1 MRLCI
6 RCQAGDKETEPR
18 PREPRIV
25 NDRIKPVRM
34 KRRHWIEISDEPWC
48 PRSIRNAVTDY
59 SRFVTELSGI
69 YNAVAPLLIDALERT
84 DGRLVLDLGS
94 GAGGPWLRLQPL
106 LRKQGMDVTVCLS
119 DHNPDLVAFE
129 RARRLS
135 RHAIMYHA
143 EPVDATHV
151 PSGLPGFRTMFSAFH
166 HLDPGQARA
175 TLADAVEHREG
186 IAVFEAGQRNILM
199 LLAVLPVPV
208 RVLFAVPFIRPF
220 RWSTLLWTYLIPI
233 LPILL
238 LSDSIVSMLRMYNT
252 EELRGLTTG
261 LDRYRWCIGKMRGK
275 PIPFRVVYL
284 VGVPIERAPE

>member
-1 MRLCI
+1 
-6 RCQAGDKETEPR
+6 
-18 PREPRIV
+18 
-25 NDRIKPVRM
+25 M

-69 YNAVAPLLIDALERT
+69 YDVTAPLLIDSLERT
-84 DGRLVLDLGS
+84 GGRLVLDLGS
-94 GAGGPWLRLQPL
+94 GAAGPWLRLQPL
-106 LRKQGMDVTVCLS
+106 LHKLGMDVTVCLS

-151 PSGLPGFRTMFSAFH
+151 PIGLPGLRTMFSAFH
-166 HLDPGQARA
+166 HLDSGQARA
-175 TLADAVEHREG
+175 ALADAVEHGEG
-186 IAVFEAGQRNILM
+186 IAVFESGQRTILM

-208 RVLFAVPFIRPF
+208 RILFTVPFIRPF

-233 LPILL
+233 LPIILL
-238 LSDSIVSMLRMYNT
+238 FDSIVSMLRMYNT

-261 LDRYRWCIGKMRGK
+261 LDSYHWSAGTLRGK
-275 PIPFRVVYL
+275 PIPLPVTYL
-284 VGVPIERAPE
+284 VGVPIERARE